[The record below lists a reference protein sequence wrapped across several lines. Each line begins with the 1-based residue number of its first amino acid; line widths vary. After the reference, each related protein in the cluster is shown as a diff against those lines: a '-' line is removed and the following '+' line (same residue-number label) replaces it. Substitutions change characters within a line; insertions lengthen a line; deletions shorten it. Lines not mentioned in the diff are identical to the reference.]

1 MRKLGRFRLDMEGKV
16 IYHVKMRTD
25 TYGQIILSEDDL
37 CDLYL
42 KDPEKTFN
50 EVLSEDCIQFS
61 DSLNIS
67 PVPNITL
74 YTDPKLSVAEF
85 DRNNQNNWHM
95 PERYKNMDIAEYVL
109 AQCNN
114 ESELQRAGEELLLF
128 QERDMFDL
136 LKYLKYLVDTMREN
150 NIIWGVG
157 RGSSVSS
164 FVLYLIG
171 IHKIN
176 SLYYDLSIDE
186 FLK

>member
-1 MRKLGRFRLDMEGKV
+1 MAGEIAYHHKMRKDV
-16 IYHVKMRTD
+16 
-25 TYGQIILSEDDL
+25 YGQFIYDENDI

-42 KDPEKTFN
+42 KDPEKN
-50 EVLSEDCIQFS
+50 LHKILSETEIPFPDVLDLIH
-61 DSLNIS
+61 I
-67 PVPNITL
+67 PEVIH
-74 YTDPKLSVAEF
+74 YIDPKISVAEF
-85 DRNNQNNWHM
+85 DTQNQNVWHM
-95 PERYKNMDIAEYVL
+95 PQQYSDMDIAQFVL
-109 AQCNN
+109 EQCQDDN
-114 ESELQRAGEELLLF
+114 ELQRAGQELLLF

-136 LKYLKYLVDTMREN
+136 LKYLKYLVDTMREH
-150 NIIWGVG
+150 NIVWGVG